1 MRAQEFITEAV
12 GGNYLYHGAPNGKT
26 ILAILKSGF
35 IKTQEQF
42 DFDRNPNDDSD
53 AANPPVISLS
63 RDKLLRF
70 PAGDAVAQF
79 VIDKDA
85 LRRAGIITKPMPG
98 GGYGRIESEER
109 AYKDIPL
116 KAPYVVALQYDPAL
130 KIPKAVLDIAQQAGI
145 KIAPWVPVIKRAT
158 MATSAAIPLATRY
171 TNPAALYI
179 QTDDHGPGPTNW
191 SIGYKTSST
200 SADII
205 QPYYG
210 ITDASLIKNAFA
222 AIKDRIASGL
232 SFKDLLPAEQYNK
245 NWAKGTHEIK
255 PGDRGYK

>member
-12 GGNYLYHGAPNGKT
+12 GGNYLYHGAPDGKT
-26 ILAILKSGF
+26 IMAILKSGF
-35 IKTQEQF
+35 IKAQEQF

-53 AANPPVISLS
+53 EANPPVISLS

-98 GGYGRIESEER
+98 SGYGRIESEER
-109 AYKDIPL
+109 AYKDIPV
-116 KAPYVVALQYDPAL
+116 KAPYVVSLQYDPAL
-130 KIPKAVLDIAQQAGI
+130 KIPKAVLDIAQQAGV
-145 KIAPWVPVIKRAT
+145 KIEPWVPFIKKAT
-158 MATSAAIPLATRY
+158 MATSAAIPPATRY
-171 TNPAALYI
+171 TDPDALYI
-179 QTDDHGPGPTNW
+179 RTDDHGPWPTNW

-200 SADII
+200 TSDVI
-205 QPYYG
+205 QPYYQ
-210 ITDASLIKNAFA
+210 ITDDNLIKNAFA